1 MAVWEPE
8 IVVAEPLARRL
19 LGQFPELEVEE
30 LRLLAYGWDYTVWA
44 VDGRYAFRFP
54 RRQIGIEG
62 TEREMAVLPGLAPLL
77 PLPVPAPLFVGHATE
92 EYPWPFFGS
101 ALLTGRETAD
111 AGLDDDARLAVA
123 LQLAGFL
130 RTLHAIE
137 LELELPVDVNRRAD
151 MSYRVPI
158 ARETLAQLE
167 GLGAWKQPPELAMLL
182 ERAERLP
189 AGEPTAVTHG
199 DLHFRQVLVEDRR
212 VTGVIDWVDVCRS
225 DPAIDLSLV
234 WSFLP
239 PERRAPFLD
248 AYGSVTDEQL
258 QRARVMAFSLCA
270 ALACNAHAE
279 GLVGV
284 EAEALAGLDRALD
297 ERVRV

>member
-8 IVVAEPLARRL
+8 IVVDEELARRL
-19 LGQFPELEVEE
+19 LVQFPELEAEE
-30 LRLLAYGWDYTVWA
+30 LRLLAYGWDYTVW
-44 VDGRYAFRFP
+44 VVGERYAFRFP
-54 RRQIGIEG
+54 RRQVGIPG
-62 TEREMAVLPGLAPLL
+62 TEREIAVLPKLAPLL
-77 PLPVPAPLFVGHATE
+77 PLPVPAPLFVGQATD

-101 ALLTGRETAD
+101 ALLPGQETAD
-111 AGLDDDARLAVA
+111 VGLDDDGRLEIA

-130 RTLHAIE
+130 RALHAVE
-137 LELELPVDVNRRAD
+137 LDLELPVDVNSRAD
-151 MSYRVPI
+151 MGRRVPL

-167 GLGAWKQPPELAMLL
+167 GLGTWKQPPALGDLL
-182 ERAERLP
+182 DRAERLP
-189 AGEPTAVTHG
+189 PGEPTAVVHG
-199 DLHFRQVLVEDRR
+199 DLHFRQVLVEDQR

-239 PERRAPFLD
+239 PERRARFLD

-258 QRARVMAFSLCA
+258 ERARVLAFSLCA

-279 GLVGV
+279 GLAGV
-284 EAEALAGLDRALD
+284 EAEAQAGLDRALD
-297 ERVRV
+297 DRVRV